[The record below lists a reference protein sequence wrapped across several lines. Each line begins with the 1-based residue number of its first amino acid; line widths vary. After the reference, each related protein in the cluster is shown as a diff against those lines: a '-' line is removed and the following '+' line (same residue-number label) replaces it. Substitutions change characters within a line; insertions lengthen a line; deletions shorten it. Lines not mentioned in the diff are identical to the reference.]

1 SSSNKMGAVQVDG
14 YRLGAFLFV
23 SFARAP
29 ETKIQSTHPQYIHLT
44 TTPRVPFRTQ
54 YRFCATAS
62 SILQHPEKKAQRR

>member
-1 SSSNKMGAVQVDG
+1 RVDE

-29 ETKIQSTHPQYIHLT
+29 ETKIQSTRPQYIHLT

-54 YRFCATAS
+54 YHFCATARS
-62 SILQHPEKKAQRR
+62 ALQHHEK